1 VHTIQGLRP
10 TLLLHAEVGYASQRR
25 RSTTTKQWEIAKSYL
40 ADESDWYAKVTWRKR
55 KPLVDLVS
63 EMIDVCHADLT
74 ANSHRSEAI
83 VHSRIDRHS
92 SRPISVS
99 WIVLGTH
106 CLVIIRIKVTFMKVE
121 PELVSISVQI
131 QIDLS

>member
-1 VHTIQGLRP
+1 MRP
-10 TLLLHAEVGYASQRR
+10 KEEGRQLQSNGRLPSR
-25 RSTTTKQWEIAKSYL
+25 
-40 ADESDWYAKVTWRKR
+40 TWRTK
-55 KPLVDLVS
+55 VS